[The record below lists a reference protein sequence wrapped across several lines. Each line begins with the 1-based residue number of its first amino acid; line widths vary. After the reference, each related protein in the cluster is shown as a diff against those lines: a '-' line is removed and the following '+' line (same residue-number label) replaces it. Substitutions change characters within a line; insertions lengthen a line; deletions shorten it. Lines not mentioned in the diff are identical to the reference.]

1 MSVRELEP
9 PVRSG
14 NRAAPCTRRTRALRV
29 ALIAAFAGTVGAS
42 PARAAEPPL
51 SLAEALRL
59 AVAQSPQLSSQ
70 RSMVEA
76 AREMAGPAGELPDP
90 KLKVGVENVPTDGPD
105 AWTLTRDFMTM
116 TKVGLMQEFP
126 REAKRKLRSERALRD
141 AERNAATVE
150 VTTLTVQRETAT
162 AWLNG
167 RYAAEIER
175 AIAGQ
180 IAEAELVVTTASAG
194 YRAGKAPQTDVIAA
208 RAAVIDLA
216 NRATEATLQTRRA
229 RIALARYIGVAAERP
244 PGDAPDVTRLP
255 FDAERLAD
263 VEAQPEIRVARAQ
276 ESLAAADADIAR
288 AAKLPDWSAE
298 VTYALRGSPNS
309 NMVSLM
315 FSIDLPWSAGTRQDR
330 EYAAKLKELDA
341 AREMREDTLR
351 MRTAEVA
358 AMRAEWEAAR
368 TQARRVRDE
377 LLPLATQRNDA
388 ALAAYRGGTGTLAA
402 VLEARRAELDARL
415 MLIQQQQAAAKAW
428 AWLTFVVPAL
438 EKS

>member
-1 MSVRELEP
+1 V
-9 PVRSG
+9 
-14 NRAAPCTRRTRALRV
+14 
-29 ALIAAFAGTVGAS
+29 
-42 PARAAEPPL
+42 
-51 SLAEALRL
+51 
-59 AVAQSPQLSSQ
+59 
-70 RSMVEA
+70 
-76 AREMAGPAGELPDP
+76 
-90 KLKVGVENVPTDGPD
+90 
-105 AWTLTRDFMTM
+105 
-116 TKVGLMQEFP
+116 
-126 REAKRKLRSERALRD
+126 LRD
-141 AERNAATVE
+141 AERSAATVE
-150 VTTLTVQRETAT
+150 VTALAVQRETAA
-162 AWLNG
+162 AWLAG
-167 RYAAEIER
+167 RYAAEVER
-175 AIAGQ
+175 TIAEQ
-180 IAEAELVVTTASAG
+180 IAEAELVVTTTSAA

-216 NRATEATLQTRRA
+216 NRATEATLQARRA
-229 RIALARYIGVAAERP
+229 RIALARYIGASAAERP
-244 PGDAPDVTRLP
+244 LGDAPDVARLP

-377 LLPLATQRNDA
+377 LLPLTAQRNEA

-402 VLEARRAELDARL
+402 VLDARRAELEARL
-415 MLIQQQQAAAKAW
+415 MLIQQEQTAAKAW
-428 AWLTFVVPAL
+428 ASLAFVVPAL